1 MKPSYLWGAFVFCFF
16 APTHG
21 MHTMRGCVAD
31 RHQGGTIWSDEKMC
45 YVKLNRDA
53 VACKAYNNYLAGKA
67 EIKSILILTLTQDV
81 GGIII
86 QTVYF
91 RKHVSEDETLGAA
104 FWFAV
109 LGTMIHL
116 TENIVYG
123 VSIKKASRLRPRLP
137 TAACGDRARTDCAD
151 PSYLHRSAFVRDTPS
166 HADDAIPTA
175 RCARP

>member
-1 MKPSYLWGAFVFCFF
+1 
-16 APTHG
+16 
-21 MHTMRGCVAD
+21 
-31 RHQGGTIWSDEKMC
+31 MC

-109 LGTMIHL
+109 LGTMVHL
-116 TENIVYG
+116 IENIVYG
-123 VSIKKASRLRPRLP
+123 VSIKKASRLRPRP
-137 TAACGDRARTDCAD
+137 PTYTAAYSDQARNDSAD
-151 PSYLHRSAFVRDTPS
+151 PSYLQRSAFVRDTPS
-166 HADDAIPTA
+166 RADDAIPTA